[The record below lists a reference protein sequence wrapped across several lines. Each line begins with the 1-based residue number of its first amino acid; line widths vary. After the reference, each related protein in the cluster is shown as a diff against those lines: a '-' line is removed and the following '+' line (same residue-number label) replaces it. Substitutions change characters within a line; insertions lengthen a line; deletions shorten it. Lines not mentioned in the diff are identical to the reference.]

1 LISSRVSIVIKEN
14 QEDSTAVIE
23 KFVSQLMPSAKLLDT
38 SAGSLLFSV
47 PIASTGE
54 ITNFLT
60 KYEDNLEIKSLVEDV
75 SVSNSTLEE
84 VFINV
89 TKEDNSD
96 TEADAPGVGEE
107 D

>member
-1 LISSRVSIVIKEN
+1 MIKEN

-23 KFVSQLMPSAKLLDT
+23 KFVAQLMPSAKLLDT
-38 SAGSLLFSV
+38 SAGSLLYSV

-60 KYEDNLEIKSLVEDV
+60 KYEEAEDIKALVEDV

-96 TEADAPGVGEE
+96 TEAEATAANEE